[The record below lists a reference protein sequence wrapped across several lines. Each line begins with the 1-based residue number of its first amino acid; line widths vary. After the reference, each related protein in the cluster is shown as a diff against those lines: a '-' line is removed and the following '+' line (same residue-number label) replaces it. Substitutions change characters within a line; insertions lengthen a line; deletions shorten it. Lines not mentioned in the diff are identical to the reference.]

1 VSERGGGQMSRHRRS
16 NRISIAP
23 AVASRDQA
31 TYQSV
36 FAISDVITP
45 RRTIRARTFAFSPHW
60 TPAPSVKNTAQTKT
74 RSPDDWL
81 KFRFRVR
88 VWVKLRVSVQSGTKF
103 VLQSVASVR
112 QSVSLHFIC

>member
-1 VSERGGGQMSRHRRS
+1 MSRHRRS

-23 AVASRDQA
+23 AVASRDRA

-45 RRTIRARTFAFSPHW
+45 RRTIRARTFASPHW

-81 KFRFRVR
+81 KFRFRVK

-112 QSVSLHFIC
+112 PSVSLHFIC